1 MCAAAASAVPA
12 KGKVP
17 PLRTTQN
24 TSQERLQA
32 DSRGGSRPG
41 RLTGTAPSEASLNVF
56 QRQRIEEFLAGATAT
71 MDTLRLIALQV
82 QFADSVMGGQP
93 GSERDAVRDFAWF
106 ANELEHLD
114 QYYRGASRQRTEVVW
129 TLVDSL
135 YTLPEGMGY
144 YGNDRYED
152 TRVVELAQTLID
164 SADADVD
171 FSRYHNVFIIHAG
184 AGQETDVAGD
194 SPEQIWSSFYDL
206 GDIQAAADSTVPGLE
221 TGDSLGGEPFYVNNF
236 SVVPES
242 GSQDFQTIGTLG
254 IWAFET
260 GSRLGLLPMFD
271 STPSGFTD
279 SQGVGNFCV
288 MAYGLWIGPTGLD
301 GYVPSFPC
309 AFNRLIA
316 GWIDPPTID
325 AKAQTQPMR
334 VADINSGTDPD
345 TLCVKIPIT
354 ENEYYLVVNRV
365 HDTNFDSL
373 FTFGDVDSNFVP
385 ENGDS
390 FEGAEFDYYLNHLT
404 NPTIFR
410 YDDRYG
416 FYLEL
421 QYTGSGIYVWHIDEN
436 VIRQTISA
444 GNLPNDFVER
454 KGVDL
459 EEADGVQDLDGE
471 GFSGFIFGSHFDSF
485 RAGDGNATS
494 FGPSTKPNTNS
505 NLGIASGVLIE
516 NVSVIGSDMTFELS
530 RSIGYEETRTRWT
543 AQGAAQP
550 PSVADLDDDGVLEIV
565 ILADTGLVYIFN
577 ADGTEYN
584 DADADSATI
593 DPTIEIPGAFWAGP
607 PALGNRDADPEAE
620 IVASAA
626 DGRLFAWSVG
636 PGPGG
641 QVTGGLV
648 YTGRPM
654 AAPPLLLD
662 FDKDGEYDIA
672 IVESESDSLHV
683 AFVAPDGSKF
693 WPADTDQTFGPLWP
707 LSVQGQL
714 AAPLALAR
722 TDIDESNGQ
731 TGVVLAWVDTL
742 SMTANNSFTPVMWSG
757 QPPPGTQPA
766 AQGWTASW
774 SLRSGAS
781 PVSQIPSPPAAGD
794 IDADKQDEVV
804 VTTPDGRVLIFDDGT
819 GVNSPFA
826 TVLRSPNP
834 SGPALGDVDLDGTLE
849 IAVWDDEYMYL
860 LKSNGSV
867 VTNWP
872 RRIVPLSFDDLPP
885 NRVERALESPVIGDF
900 VGDDAIEAIFPLQD
914 GSVYGFTWNAAP
926 ASGFPRVGPSG
937 SKATATVAAFKGS
950 PGSMDLVIVGFDEAI
965 RFYDTVVDTTFA
977 TPSLTMSIQSLPGSD
992 ADNRTFWPAYQA
1004 GTLRQGDVT
1013 ESVPLGTSS
1022 TDVLTGTFMVYPNPV
1037 PGGEL
1042 HARITLNTSAEV
1054 VVEIYNLEGE
1064 RAFKQEYAANA
1075 SNLIDTPFDEAIDVS
1090 RLKSG
1095 VYFLRMQITSSGGT
1109 EKLIKPFAIQ
1119 R

>member
-1 MCAAAASAVPA
+1 
-12 KGKVP
+12 
-17 PLRTTQN
+17 
-24 TSQERLQA
+24 
-32 DSRGGSRPG
+32 
-41 RLTGTAPSEASLNVF
+41 
-56 QRQRIEEFLAGATAT
+56 
-71 MDTLRLIALQV
+71 
-82 QFADSVMGGQP
+82 
-93 GSERDAVRDFAWF
+93 
-106 ANELEHLD
+106 
-114 QYYRGASRQRTEVVW
+114 
-129 TLVDSL
+129 
-135 YTLPEGMGY
+135 
-144 YGNDRYED
+144 
-152 TRVVELAQTLID
+152 
-164 SADADVD
+164 
-171 FSRYHNVFIIHAG
+171 
-184 AGQETDVAGD
+184 
-194 SPEQIWSSFYDL
+194 
-206 GDIQAAADSTVPGLE
+206 
-221 TGDSLGGEPFYVNNF
+221 
-236 SVVPES
+236 
-242 GSQDFQTIGTLG
+242 
-254 IWAFET
+254 
-260 GSRLGLLPMFD
+260 
-271 STPSGFTD
+271 
-279 SQGVGNFCV
+279 
-288 MAYGLWIGPTGLD
+288 
-301 GYVPSFPC
+301 
-309 AFNRLIA
+309 
-316 GWIDPPTID
+316 
-325 AKAQTQPMR
+325 
-334 VADINSGTDPD
+334 
-345 TLCVKIPIT
+345 
-354 ENEYYLVVNRV
+354 
-365 HDTNFDSL
+365 
-373 FTFGDVDSNFVP
+373 
-385 ENGDS
+385 
-390 FEGAEFDYYLNHLT
+390 
-404 NPTIFR
+404 
-410 YDDRYG
+410 
-416 FYLEL
+416 
-421 QYTGSGIYVWHIDEN
+421 
-436 VIRQTISA
+436 
-444 GNLPNDFVER
+444 
-454 KGVDL
+454 
-459 EEADGVQDLDGE
+459 
-471 GFSGFIFGSHFDSF
+471 
-485 RAGDGNATS
+485 
-494 FGPSTKPNTNS
+494 
-505 NLGIASGVLIE
+505 
-516 NVSVIGSDMTFELS
+516 
-530 RSIGYEETRTRWT
+530 
-543 AQGAAQP
+543 
-550 PSVADLDDDGVLEIV
+550 
-565 ILADTGLVYIFN
+565 
-577 ADGTEYN
+577 
-584 DADADSATI
+584 
-593 DPTIEIPGAFWAGP
+593 
-607 PALGNRDADPEAE
+607 
-620 IVASAA
+620 
-626 DGRLFAWSVG
+626 
-636 PGPGG
+636 
-641 QVTGGLV
+641 
-648 YTGRPM
+648 
-654 AAPPLLLD
+654 
-662 FDKDGEYDIA
+662 
-672 IVESESDSLHV
+672 
-683 AFVAPDGSKF
+683 
-693 WPADTDQTFGPLWP
+693 
-707 LSVQGQL
+707 
-714 AAPLALAR
+714 
-722 TDIDESNGQ
+722 
-731 TGVVLAWVDTL
+731 
-742 SMTANNSFTPVMWSG
+742 MWSG